1 MLESIS
7 WLAKGFAW
15 ALFPENLLS
24 GFLGC
29 LIGTTVGV
37 LPGLGPVATMAM
49 LLPILMHYPPAQA
62 LVMLAGVYYG
72 AMYGSSTTAIL
83 MNIPGEA
90 ASIMTAVDGN
100 QLAKQGKAG
109 QALSIAAIS
118 SFFAAIVGLFGLVFF
133 APPLAGAALVFG
145 PPEYFGLGIFSL
157 SLIVGLAGKSLR
169 KGLASGV
176 LGVMFASIGMDPVSA
191 YPRFTFGIS
200 GLNMGLDIVVVCIGL
215 FGVTELL
222 SSITEK
228 SSIFSG
234 KIKKIYPTLAEM
246 KQVSGSIFR
255 SAFTGFLPGLLPGFS
270 FSSISFLSYEIE
282 RRISKVG
289 KLFGTGRLE
298 AVAAV
303 EGANNSFVSGQFVTM
318 FGLGIP
324 TSPVMAMLLAAAMI
338 FGLQPGPRV
347 FVDQP
352 DVVWTI
358 IASMFIG
365 NLICLVLNLPL
376 IRLWVKLVT
385 VPYKYLAP
393 IMMVIC
399 FIGAY
404 SVRNSIFDVWV
415 MLFFGLMGYFMRRLE
430 YPAAPMIM
438 GMILGPIIESSFRQS
453 LSMMGTMTAI
463 IQRPIAMG
471 FLVAAGLYLLIFFGV
486 PFIKAYKARQIA
498 GGEKFN

>member
-1 MLESIS
+1 MLESIG

-15 ALFPENLLS
+15 ALLPSNLLS

-49 LLPILMHYPPAQA
+49 LLPILMHFPPAQA
-62 LVMLAGVYYG
+62 LVLLAAVYYG

-90 ASIMTAVDGN
+90 SSIMTAVDGN
-100 QLAKQGKAG
+100 LLAKKGKAG

-118 SFFAAIVGLFGLVFF
+118 SFLAAIVGLLGLVFF
-133 APPLAGAALVFG
+133 APPLAETALVFG

-176 LGVMFASIGMDPVSA
+176 LGIIFASIGMDPVSA

-200 GLNMGLDIVVVCIGL
+200 DMGMGLDVVVVCIGL

-222 SSITEK
+222 SSITETTG
-228 SSIFSG
+228 IVYG
-234 KIKKIYPTLAEM
+234 KVQKLYPTISEI
-246 KQVSGSIFR
+246 KQVSGSIIR

-270 FSSISFLSYEIE
+270 FSSVSFLSYEIE
-282 RRISKVG
+282 RRLSKVG

-303 EGANNSFVSGQFVTM
+303 EGANNAFVSGQFVTM

-324 TSPVMAMLLAAAMI
+324 TSPVMAMLLASAMI

-347 FVDQP
+347 FIDQP

-365 NLICLVLNLPL
+365 NLICLILNLPL
-376 IRLWVKLVT
+376 IRIWVKLIT
-385 VPYKYLAP
+385 IPYQYLAP
-393 IMMVIC
+393 VMMVIC

-404 SVRNSIFDVWV
+404 SVRNSVFDVWV
-415 MLFFGLMGYFMRRLE
+415 MLFFGVLGYFMRRLG

-438 GMILGPIIESSFRQS
+438 GMIIGPIIESSFRQS
-453 LSMMGTMTAI
+453 LALMGTMAAI
-463 IQRPIAMG
+463 VQRPIAMG
-471 FLVAAGLYLLIFFGV
+471 FLVAAGLYLIIFFGI
-486 PFIKAYKARQIA
+486 PFIKACRVRQIP
-498 GGEKFN
+498 GGESS